1 MHIPDSFINEIA
13 SELINIIKDKSV
25 SMHMVFYNLD
35 EKKIYMEKDNICEIV
50 YVEYIGIKPN
60 FGYKY
65 KANIN
70 KITQAELFEWIRH
83 IYIGIEY
90 DELGQKLDKLRN
102 LQSKLKETTP
112 TFFKQI

>member
-1 MHIPDSFINEIA
+1 MSKPDSFINEIA
-13 SELINIIKDKSV
+13 AELINIIKDKSV

-70 KITQAELFEWIRH
+70 KITQDELDEWIRH
-83 IYIGIEY
+83 IYIAIDY
-90 DELGQKLDKLRN
+90 DELGLKLDKIRN
-102 LQSKLKETTP
+102 LQSKLKEANP
-112 TFFKQI
+112 TFFDK